1 MTRAVLV
8 AAVLLL
14 GAGPALA
21 QDQYFDS
28 NGVRIRYVDRG
39 KGEPVVLLHGNGG
52 SLQGWIDAASSPA
65 SSATTG

>member
-8 AAVLLL
+8 AAVLVL

-28 NGVRIRYVDRG
+28 NGVRIRYIDRG
-39 KGEPVVLLHGNGG
+39 KAEPIVLLHGNGG
-52 SLQGWIDAASSPA
+52 SLQG
-65 SSATTG
+65 